1 MHEMAVG
8 AYREFFIDLFLLG
21 VPDMLGHSE
30 ALPEALIA
38 LLDGVGVA
46 LAQEVLAFVVFGHLF
61 VDGRVLEQVVDGAVG
76 NLLNCRLDHL
86 YNGREG
92 LLELLGAL
100 VGGLEL
106 DRLVHLVATA
116 TAGRGLWL
124 GGLGDSGALGASP
137 ATTSPTSAAGGS
149 RGTGGSWLVSGQH
162 VGGHCVVH
170 IGRAGSR
177 EARLAHDEIDGGGK
191 SEFKGEILWLM
202 ASDGNAALLL
212 SVPGG
217 RECK

>member
-1 MHEMAVG
+1 MKGAVRWMHEMAVG
-8 AYREFFIDLFLLG
+8 AYHEFFIDLFLLG
-21 VPDMLGHSE
+21 FPDMLGHSE

-46 LAQEVLAFVVFGHLF
+46 LAQEVLALVVFGHLF

-86 YNGREG
+86 DNGREG

-106 DRLVHLVATA
+106 DRLVHLVAAA

-124 GGLGDSGALGASP
+124 GGLGDSGALGARP

-149 RGTGGSWLVSGQH
+149 SGTSGSWLVSDWH
-162 VGGHCVVH
+162 VDGHCVVH
-170 IGRAGSR
+170 IGGVDSR
-177 EARLAHDEIDGGGK
+177 EARLAHDEMCVGRVSSRGNDVVDG
-191 SEFKGEILWLM
+191 E
-202 ASDGNAALLL
+202 
-212 SVPGG
+212 
-217 RECK
+217 